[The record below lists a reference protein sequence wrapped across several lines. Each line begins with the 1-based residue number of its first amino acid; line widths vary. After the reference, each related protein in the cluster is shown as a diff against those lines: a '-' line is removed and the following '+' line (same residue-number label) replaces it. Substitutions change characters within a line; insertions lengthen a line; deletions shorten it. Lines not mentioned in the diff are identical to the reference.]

1 MTIKT
6 FKKVLAEFEHFN
18 RWRCTGKMDTKRSVT
33 RKHICLICL
42 LGIIQFVFP
51 KNSLELN

>member
-6 FKKVLAEFEHFN
+6 FKKVLAELEHFN